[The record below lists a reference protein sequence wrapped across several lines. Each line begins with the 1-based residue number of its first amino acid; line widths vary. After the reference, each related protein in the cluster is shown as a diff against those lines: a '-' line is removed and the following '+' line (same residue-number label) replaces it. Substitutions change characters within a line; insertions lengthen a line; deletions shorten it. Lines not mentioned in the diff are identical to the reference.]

1 MKWPYSLRQQIYD
14 DLSAEIRQHLEERA
28 DALVDSG
35 MDRPEAE
42 QQARREFGNVTL
54 LEERSREGWQW
65 PRIELIFADVRYA
78 LRQLRKSPSFA
89 LAAILTLALGI
100 GTNTAIF
107 TLIDSIMLRP
117 LPFPRQEELARIAL
131 DTATFP
137 KGWIRE
143 LERHSQTF
151 SSIAG
156 YGPNAESNVAGTGA
170 AERAFGAKVTVNF
183 FDTLGIHPSLGR
195 FFSPEDGIAGQDLV
209 VVLSYGY
216 WEQYFAGDPNVLGQ
230 TVRIDGISR
239 RIIGVMP
246 RGVHFPDADTQFV
259 VPVAF
264 KGGDPIDAWKDF
276 DLWAFGRLKD

>member
-54 LEERSREGWQW
+54 LEERSREAWQW

-117 LPFPRQEELARIAL
+117 LPFPHQEQLARIAF

-246 RGVHFPDADTQFV
+246 GGVHFPYADTQFV